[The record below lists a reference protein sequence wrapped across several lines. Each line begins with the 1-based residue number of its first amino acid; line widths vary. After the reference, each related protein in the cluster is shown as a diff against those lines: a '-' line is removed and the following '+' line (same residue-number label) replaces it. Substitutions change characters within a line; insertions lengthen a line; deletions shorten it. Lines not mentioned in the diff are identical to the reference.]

1 MAEKQIHQCTGHF
14 IKLCPE
20 NKYAVNIKKA
30 EMAKTMASLNY
41 SQVIN
46 EIIEEWE
53 ILKEKT
59 K

>member
-1 MAEKQIHQCTGHF
+1 MKHLRCRLTCP
-14 IKLCPE
+14 LCPE

-53 ILKEKT
+53 TLKGKI

>member
-1 MAEKQIHQCTGHF
+1 MAEKQVHQCTGHF
-14 IKLCPE
+14 IKLCPD
-20 NKYAVNIKKA
+20 NKYLVNVKKA
-30 EMAKTMASLNY
+30 EMAKTMSSVNC

-53 ILKEKT
+53 TLKAK